1 MAVGDIITAA
11 RYNNLQSRVATIM
24 GVGSGDDGYGQ
35 NLSSSQ
41 VAVTAI
47 VNAND
52 MQTLYTDIAN
62 GRIHQ
67 TGAQPTEIA
76 FIQATDVVLDS
87 DTINKKGVAQFENL
101 VTTLENDKFVIAP
114 TQSSAEAVLSAQYT
128 TSWNGT
134 LTHVMNIT
142 FGSADLQRH
151 FFNAGGEVRMASN
164 ITYTGTSSKTLD
176 WMTMLVNMGTVKM
189 GYTGT
194 TATGSGSGSAIGYHD
209 LTSSYQQ
216 IFIKNGTG
224 LYAANNYKVE
234 AKKTSGTVLTFKL
247 TWNDDNTG
255 NPNTD
260 ENVLGV
266 LNSTITQLRATTP
279 TPGTGV
285 EVATPTYTTDG
296 SSDLT

>member
-234 AKKTSGTVLTFKL
+234 AKKTSGTVLTFRL

-279 TPGTGV
+279 TPGTIG
-285 EVATPTYTTDG
+285 
-296 SSDLT
+296 

>member
-1 MAVGDIITAA
+1 M
-11 RYNNLQSRVATIM
+11 
-24 GVGSGDDGYGQ
+24 
-35 NLSSSQ
+35 
-41 VAVTAI
+41 
-47 VNAND
+47 
-52 MQTLYTDIAN
+52 
-62 GRIHQ
+62 
-67 TGAQPTEIA
+67 
-76 FIQATDVVLDS
+76 LDS

-234 AKKTSGTVLTFKL
+234 AKKTSGTVLTFRL

-255 NPNTD
+255 NPKYRRKRIRCIEQYNYS
-260 ENVLGV
+260 NYV
-266 LNSTITQLRATTP
+266 QQHQH
-279 TPGTGV
+279 GTGV
-285 EVATPTYTTDG
+285 EVAITYTQTVVR
-296 SSDLT
+296 ST